1 MNSGAIHA
9 HAEQLIAQEL
19 IEGIAEND
27 RRWLEQHLRECEQ
40 CSASAAATGRAVRAL
55 KSAAVPVPPG
65 LAQRTQFRV
74 RLRMQERQQNRI
86 QRGFLWI
93 ACAASWVFGAVSAPY
108 VWSGLQWAGQI
119 LALPHLVPEIGF
131 GLWWGL
137 PAIVAGAIVLAE
149 NARYRRQRDW
159 SS

>member
-9 HAEQLIAQEL
+9 RAKQLIAQEL
-19 IEGIAEND
+19 IEGVAEND

-40 CSASAAATGRAVRAL
+40 CNASAAATGRAVRAF
-55 KSAAVPVPPG
+55 KSAAVPAPSG

-74 RLRMQERQQNRI
+74 HLRMQEQQENRI

-93 ACAASWVFGAVSAPY
+93 ACAASWLFGAASAPY
-108 VWSGLQWAGQI
+108 VWSGLQWFGQS

-131 GLWWGL
+131 GLWWAL
-137 PAIVAGAIVLAE
+137 PALVAGAIVLAE

-159 SS
+159 SN